1 MNEKR
6 LKYIFYF
13 SSAILLV
20 LMLFL
25 SKNAG
30 ISCDEVLHYDQSVSV
45 YNYFASHGK
54 NQSALNTPVTNLK
67 YYGQSYDNIVTVL
80 IKWFKIRDIYSFRHL
95 MSSFAGWMAILVTAL
110 FAIWLADYKAGI
122 LVLFLFAVSPTF
134 IGHSQNNLKDIPF
147 ALAYISAT
155 YFTLKFLVSDR
166 KHFYINSLFLIAS
179 IAFSISIRAGGLL
192 SICYLF
198 LFFIIFSFF
207 KFISDNKVD
216 IVEIRNKFLCICFIA
231 VISWL
236 LSILLWPYALQ
247 SPVKNVIESYRVMA
261 HFPSTFRQIF
271 EGKFEWSD
279 LGPWYYLPKSML
291 ITFPVIVLTGF
302 VLFFVLFVVFLRT
315 KHDYAKALL
324 FVLVVFSIL
333 FQIVF
338 VVYEK
343 SNLYSS
349 WRQFLFIYPGI
360 VLLASIG
367 YCRLYEYLRQG
378 YFKSVMVVLICMLS
392 LHPLKFMLKNP
403 EFYYLYYNQIVG
415 GLKGAYSNYETD
427 YYYVSQT
434 DASKWLLDYLKKKD
448 NRRKIKVCATYPV
461 EWQFRNHPEIET
473 SYFRY
478 EERSQSDWDYAIVA
492 NRYISPFQ
500 LRNNIWP
507 PANAIHVIYADKV
520 PVGAV
525 LERKSK
531 DDYAGYVAL
540 NKGDFREAMDHFE
553 KALKID
559 DHDAMIF
566 YNFGAALY
574 NDGQYLKADSL
585 LKRGLEIN
593 PDFELIL
600 MYLGYIAR
608 SQQRRDEAISY
619 YQRVI
624 EADKKYFEAYVGIS
638 ELLMDKDVKKAR
650 EILTACLN
658 LNPRYKPAIIALADT
673 FRNSDPDIAKKYDD
687 LANTIR

>member
-30 ISCDEVLHYDQSVSV
+30 ISCDEVLHYDHSVSV

-54 NQSALNTPVTNLK
+54 DQSALDTPVTNLK
-67 YYGQSYDNIVTVL
+67 YYGQSYDNIVTIL
-80 IKWFKIRDIYSFRHL
+80 IKWFKIGDVYTFRHL
-95 MSSFAGWMAILVTAL
+95 MSSFAGWLVILVTAL
-110 FAIWLADYKAGI
+110 FAVWLTDYKSGI

-134 IGHSQNNLKDIPF
+134 MGHSQNNLKDIPF

-155 YFTLKFLVSDR
+155 FFTLKFLVSGR
-166 KHFYINSLFLIAS
+166 KHFYINLIFLIAS
-179 IAFSISIRAGGLL
+179 IGFSISIRAGGLL
-192 SICYLF
+192 LICYLF

-207 KFISDNKVD
+207 KFIKEYKVD
-216 IVEIRNKFLCICFIA
+216 IIEIRNKFLWICLIA
-231 VISWL
+231 VISWF

-247 SPVKNVIESYRVMA
+247 SPVKNVIESYLVMA

-271 EGKFEWSD
+271 EGKVEWSD
-279 LGPWYYLPKSML
+279 LMQWYYLPKSIL
-291 ITFPVIVLTGF
+291 ITIPLIVLTGF
-302 VLFFVLFVVFLRT
+302 VLFFVFLRIKYNPEKT
-315 KHDYAKALL
+315 LL

-333 FQIVF
+333 FPIVF

-360 VLLASIG
+360 VLLTSTG
-367 YCRLYEYLRQG
+367 YCRLFEYLRNRYLRG
-378 YFKSVMVVLICMLS
+378 GMVVLICMLS

-448 NRRKIKVCATYPV
+448 NIGKIKVCATYPV

-492 NRYISPFQ
+492 NRYINPFQ

-507 PANAIHVIYADKV
+507 PVNAIHVIYADNV

-525 LERKSK
+525 IERKSK

-540 NKGDFREAMDHFE
+540 TKGNFKDAMDHFE

-559 DHDAMIF
+559 NHDAMIF
-566 YNFGAALY
+566 YNFGAATF
-574 NDGQYLKADSL
+574 NNGQYQKADSL

-600 MYLGYIAR
+600 MYLGNIAR
-608 SQQRRDEAISY
+608 SQQKTDEAISY
-619 YQRVI
+619 YQKVI

-673 FRNSDPDIAKKYDD
+673 YRNSNPDIAKKYYE
-687 LANTIR
+687 LANSMK